1 MTTNTNAT
9 VKTRTN
15 EHSAV
20 SVQAEISRGGV
31 ATMGFTGVVVG
42 LWSFACLASALVVTG
57 GPISLSQSWF
67 GAVVGM

>member
-20 SVQAEISRGGV
+20 SVQAEISRGVV
-31 ATMGFTGVVVG
+31 ATMGVSGAVVL
-42 LWSFACLASALVVTG
+42 LWSCASLASALVVTG
-57 GPISLSQSWF
+57 GPISLAKSWF
-67 GAVVGM
+67 GAVIGM